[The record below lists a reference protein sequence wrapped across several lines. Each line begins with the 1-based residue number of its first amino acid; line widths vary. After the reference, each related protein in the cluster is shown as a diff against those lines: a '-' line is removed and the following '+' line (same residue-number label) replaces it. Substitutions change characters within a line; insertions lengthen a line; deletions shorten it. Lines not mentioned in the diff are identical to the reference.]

1 MRSRETLE
9 DLSWNGSTHFN
20 QFGDKEIVKV
30 IQNSDERSKNDLDDE
45 PSRIEWDLLAR
56 QEEIESESRE
66 SKRIEEIKEEKE
78 KLRRI
83 RERID
88 NIEERIDAAK
98 NENPSLVD
106 SLRSIFSWRNYSVY
120 LATSWVFAAFSYMG
134 VFLTVYLSA
143 ELHWEYVLI
152 GAVLSVVAAVSAISR
167 LIGGYVGDVSNR
179 KSLSVVAM
187 FMMAMYNLILGASRE
202 FTWILIALLFFST
215 MDIFKGGST
224 AFIMDNIPKK
234 HGGLGISLFSA
245 GRVFGIVTLGVFVIL
260 SQPDNFGVALQSM
273 FLLGGV
279 FLTFSA
285 IARAILLKGSAPD
298 TKREGVS
305 LLRSFYQENKRALT
319 MLLKAVPGMI
329 AIVILDSL
337 SDALFKFGSYLYI
350 YDQVQIKIPG
360 LTLMTIVTIIVS
372 VPLLLGSGRFSD
384 RRGERK
390 TALLVYSLMP
400 LCALLLLIS
409 PIFPYWVPE
418 FVRNQADSVF
428 NGLGAIFSTPFVAL
442 VLKSVNDSVWYL
454 LLLTIIQKN
463 LPRRD
468 TAKILSVFWFIV
480 YLLSS
485 IGPFVGGFLFQYF
498 YQGYLFVVVFV
509 LNLIIL
515 GWIATRGL
523 VRPAEE

>member
-1 MRSRETLE
+1 
-9 DLSWNGSTHFN
+9 
-20 QFGDKEIVKV
+20 
-30 IQNSDERSKNDLDDE
+30 
-45 PSRIEWDLLAR
+45 
-56 QEEIESESRE
+56 
-66 SKRIEEIKEEKE
+66 
-78 KLRRI
+78 
-83 RERID
+83 
-88 NIEERIDAAK
+88 
-98 NENPSLVD
+98 
-106 SLRSIFSWRNYSVY
+106 
-120 LATSWVFAAFSYMG
+120 
-134 VFLTVYLSA
+134 
-143 ELHWEYVLI
+143 
-152 GAVLSVVAAVSAISR
+152 
-167 LIGGYVGDVSNR
+167 
-179 KSLSVVAM
+179 
-187 FMMAMYNLILGASRE
+187 
-202 FTWILIALLFFST
+202 
-215 MDIFKGGST
+215 
-224 AFIMDNIPKK
+224 MDNIPKR
-234 HGGLGISLFSA
+234 HSGLGISLFSA

-285 IARAILLKGSAPD
+285 IARAILLKGSAPVA
-298 TKREGVS
+298 KREGVS
-305 LLRSFYQENKRALT
+305 LFRSFFQENKRALS